1 MRSQLSPKELGEA
14 IGVSESSIKRWID
27 EGVIRASRT
36 AGGHRRI
43 ALADAVQFVRSAGLP
58 VVRPQ
63 VFGLV
68 GLEAEGGARRDP
80 QEVLRAAV
88 LDGLSEV
95 ARAAVLSM
103 YLAGRPLHDICDG
116 PLTSAMHAVGEL
128 WRHDAAGI
136 YVEHRA
142 TDICI
147 QALGLVRS
155 LIPPA
160 AEDAPVAMGGAPSG
174 DPYVLPSMMAAAV
187 LAAEGWHVINLGPQ
201 LPLDVLAGAVQ
212 RTRPRLVWVSTS
224 VPGWASRQ
232 TVELGQLDD
241 AVVETAANLVIGGR
255 GWTKDIT
262 PLLRHAT
269 MARTMT
275 ELVAFAQGMRAA
287 EIGPRPGSSARRLR
301 RLTQPGTV

>member
-14 IGVSESSIKRWID
+14 VGVSESSIKRWID

-68 GLEAEGGARRDP
+68 GLENGEGARRDP
-80 QEVLRAAV
+80 EEVLRTAV
-88 LDGLSEV
+88 LEGLSEI

-128 WRHDAAGI
+128 WRHDASGI

-142 TDICI
+142 TDVCI

-160 AEDAPVAMGGAPSG
+160 GEEAPVAMGGAPSG
-174 DPYVLPSMMAAAV
+174 DPYVLPSMMAAAA

-201 LPLDVLAGAVQ
+201 LPLDVLAGAV
-212 RTRPRLVWVSTS
+212 RRARPRLVWVSTS
-224 VPGWASRQ
+224 VTGWVPRLAN
-232 TVELGQLDD
+232 ELRQLDD
-241 AVVETAANLVIGGR
+241 AVVETAASLVIGGR
-255 GWTKDIT
+255 GWTKDIA

-269 MARTMT
+269 LARTMT
-275 ELVAFAQGMRAA
+275 ELVAFAQGLRASDL
-287 EIGPRPGSSARRLR
+287 GPQPGNPGRRLR
-301 RLTQPGTV
+301 RLALPR